1 MHDTEAVL
9 GRKVTKRYPRRGYVQ
24 LVRLHASAAFTCSQC
39 AQTKTAR
46 LVALY
51 GDGHICNA
59 CYGRMNAET
68 AIPPKAPPRSGI
80 EAPADSERPENP
92 DHPDSPEDLSR
103 VVVEEPDGWAPHSVV
118 NTGLTVEWKF
128 HVRAEHLLHGT
139 CPVPA
144 EMADRAPDTPLDIT
158 FMRARHRIRVLD
170 EQQGIRLRRDGN
182 PPLLTGIAWQP
193 FVLPGTRVSARW
205 DLRSGLRLAYTPLDS
220 PIVLA
225 GTLIRYDYDPRVMTR
240 DLAAFD
246 ARVDRVEELV
256 LITLRE
262 LGYLDDQGRALLPDA
277 ALVRNTLE
285 RNRPERPPRSKVRAA
300 VERLLARGV
309 LTLQQGSI
317 GTGGVLHYPAR
328 GRERPV
334 PLLCYAPT
342 PRAASKED
350 LRAADGHGTSALSAH
365 RVAGHLMRIGHLGKE
380 ASAEAKSAYRHDHR
394 KAGLAGPHELPRGY
408 TYVREHDRGTAEG
421 G

>member
-1 MHDTEAVL
+1 MNDTESVL
-9 GRKVTKRYPRRGYVQ
+9 GRKVTKRYPRRGALQ
-24 LVRLHASAAFTCSQC
+24 LVRLHASASFAC
-39 AQTKTAR
+39 AECTQTKTAR
-46 LVALY
+46 LVALR

-59 CYGRMNAET
+59 CYGQMNAET
-68 AIPPKAPPRSGI
+68 PAPPLAPPASAVAPPASDI
-80 EAPADSERPENP
+80 APPADPV
-92 DHPDSPEDLSR
+92 DLSR

-139 CPVPA
+139 CPVPD
-144 EMADRAPDTPLDIT
+144 EMADRAPDVPLDIT
-158 FMRARHRIRVLD
+158 FLRARYRIRVLD
-170 EQQGIRLRRDGN
+170 EQQGIRLRRDGD
-182 PPLLTGIAWQP
+182 PPRLTGIAWQP

-205 DLRSGLRLAYTPLDS
+205 DLRTGLRFAYTPLDS
-220 PIVLA
+220 PVVLA
-225 GTLIRYDYDPRVMTR
+225 GTVIRYDYDPRVITR

-262 LGYLDDQGRALLPDA
+262 LGYLDEQGRALLPDA
-277 ALVRNTLE
+277 ALVRNTLD
-285 RNRPERPPRSKVRAA
+285 RNPAERPRGTQVRAA
-300 VERLLARGV
+300 IERLLERGV
-309 LTLQQGSI
+309 LTLEQGSI
-317 GTGGVLHYPAR
+317 GVGGHLHHPAR

-342 PRAASKED
+342 PRVAATED
-350 LRAADGHGTSALSAH
+350 LRAADGQGTSALSAH

-380 ASAEAKSAYRHDHR
+380 ASAEAEAAYRHDHR

-408 TYVREHDRGTAEG
+408 TYVREHDRGM
-421 G
+421 